1 MSSQASPP
9 RRHHCD
15 DPSKCYYCRRKS
27 SHLAAGQCITCSNPL
42 APGNRNYCAY
52 HVDKN
57 KRRHRTDSER
67 RSELG
72 LCLSCRNPALPGGR
86 YCEHCFDKRKEN
98 KRRLREKKKEEKQ
111 ARQATGM
118 GLDNHAHDSNA
129 TYGYNMSQPTH
140 TSQPTHSYRPI
151 YTSRETSNEA
161 YAGSSAGTVRQRSS
175 HHVQNSNQYEH
186 QGGNYYGT
194 RGNAH
199 HNVQN
204 EAQYEADDDR
214 VYANVLLLRDYC
226 NNNP

>member
-27 SHLAAGQCITCSNPL
+27 SRLAAGQCITCSNPL
-42 APGNRNYCAY
+42 APGNRNYCAN

-57 KRRHRTDSER
+57 KRRNRTNSER

-72 LCLSCRNPALPGGR
+72 QCRDCRSPTAPGR
-86 YCEHCFDKRKEN
+86 SYCEPCLH
-98 KRRLREKKKEEKQ
+98 RRSESQRRRRERKKEEKQ
-111 ARQATGM
+111 PRQATGM
-118 GLDNHAHDSNA
+118 GPSNHAHDSDA

-140 TSQPTHSYRPI
+140 PSQPTHSYRPI
-151 YTSRETSNEA
+151 YTSGETSNEA
-161 YAGSSAGTVRQRSS
+161 YAGPSAGTGRQRSS
-175 HHVQNSNQYEH
+175 HHVQNSNQYEL

-194 RGNAH
+194 KGNAH

-204 EAQYEADDDR
+204 EAQHETDDDR